1 MSMAINPQSV
11 VREVLCVSK
20 VIERITVEGDALTV
34 SLIVWRR
41 FKRPM
46 PGMVDTIL
54 DANPGL
60 ADLGPILPLGTVFQM
75 SIPVPQENQVL
86 EPIQLW

>member
-1 MSMAINPQSV
+1 MSTITEV
-11 VREVLCVSK
+11 V
-20 VIERITVEGDALTV
+20 TVEGDDITV

-46 PGMVDTIL
+46 PLLVEAIL

-60 ADLGPILPLGTVFQM
+60 ADLGPVLPLGTVFEM
-75 SIPVPQENQVL
+75 PVPVPQVNQVL
-86 EPIQLW
+86 EPIRLW

>member
-1 MSMAINPQSV
+1 MTTMTQTV
-11 VREVLCVSK
+11 
-20 VIERITVEGDALTV
+20 TVEGDALTV

-46 PGMVDTIL
+46 PALVEAFL

-75 SIPVPQENQVL
+75 PVPVTQDHQVL
-86 EPIQLW
+86 DPIRLW

>member
-1 MSMAINPQSV
+1 M
-11 VREVLCVSK
+11 CVSK

-46 PGMVDTIL
+46 PGLVAAIL
-54 DANPGL
+54 DINPGL
-60 ADLGPILPLGTVFQM
+60 ADLGSILPLGTVFEM
-75 SIPVPQENQVL
+75 PVPVAQDHQVL
-86 EPIQLW
+86 DPIRLW